1 MHNNITEQHS
11 TAILQIFDAVVKQYE
26 RNEEVVKQSE
36 GEIQDLL
43 HEIELGSDR
52 DMYKGYLLYKEI
64 RNVRR
69 RRREA
74 KDANQLLQDM
84 YDFFLSQQGA
94 AFKKKIQQLQGNSV
108 KAYEAQN
115 RRTYTPRQ
123 RDDLT
128 ITNTHNTTP
137 KDFEEMVAEF
147 NQKNKITREKGKWR
161 K

>member
-1 MHNNITEQHS
+1 MHNNITEQYS
-11 TAILQIFDAVVKQYE
+11 TTILHIFDAVVKQYE
-26 RNEEVVKQSE
+26 NNEEIIKQSE

-64 RNVRR
+64 REVRR
-69 RRREA
+69 KRREA
-74 KDANQLLQDM
+74 KDTNRLLQDM
-84 YDFFLSQQGA
+84 YDFFLDQKGM
-94 AFKKKIQQLQGNSV
+94 AFKKKVQQLQGNSV
-108 KAYEAQN
+108 KTYEVQQ

-123 RDDLT
+123 RTDLT
-128 ITNTHNTTP
+128 IANNHNATP

-147 NQKNKITREKGKWR
+147 NRKNKITREKGKLR

>member
-1 MHNNITEQHS
+1 MHNNVTEQYS
-11 TAILQIFDAVVKQYE
+11 TTILHVFDAVVKRYE
-26 RNEEVVKQSE
+26 NNEDIIKQSE

-74 KDANQLLQDM
+74 KDTNRLLQDM
-84 YDFFLSQQGA
+84 YDFFLNQQGL

-108 KAYEAQN
+108 KTYEAQN

-123 RDDLT
+123 RNDLT
-128 ITNTHNTTP
+128 ITNAHNETP

-147 NQKNKITREKGKWR
+147 NRKNRITREKGKWR